1 LHSLEGTEVFTAEK
15 SPKAPEA
22 LYVDM
27 GTTNTR
33 VWLMRGET
41 TVASAAESIGIRDS
55 AQRGLATIRNGLRDL
70 IARVSNSAAIGDRCS
85 PKCIVAAGM
94 IGSNLGLVEVPHVD
108 VPAGIEQLRS
118 ASRWHLFPEISDL
131 PFLLVPGVRSG
142 PCNLSVA
149 SIGQLD
155 VMRGEETLCAGLV
168 ALGKVELPA
177 VILNLGSHWKAIQLD
192 RDGRIQSSLT
202 TLSGELLH
210 TVQSNTVLAGSLPV
224 ERPESL
230 SSEWVEAG
238 IEEQKRSGL
247 ARALFCG
254 RLLDLAHQGS
264 AEDRLAFVVG
274 AFIASDLDSLL
285 NRGVMA
291 FSRSIAL
298 VGHST
303 ICGAWRTALSK
314 NGIAAEIIDQAQAE
328 AALLGALRHILMGSF
343 CMEDLHS

>member
-1 LHSLEGTEVFTAEK
+1 MTAAEK
-15 SPKAPEA
+15 SLEAEGA

-41 TVASAAESIGIRDS
+41 TVARATESIGIRDS
-55 AQRGLATIRNGLRDL
+55 AQRGSATIRNGLRDL
-70 IARVSNSAAIGDRCS
+70 IARVSNSRTIDDGYS
-85 PKCIVAAGM
+85 PKYIVAAGM
-94 IGSNLGLVEVPHVD
+94 IGSNLGLVEVPHIEP
-108 VPAGIEQLRS
+108 PAGIEELKS
-118 ASRWHLFPEISDL
+118 ASRRHLFPDVSDL

-142 PCNLSVA
+142 PRNLSVA
-149 SIGQLD
+149 SIGEFD

-177 VILNLGSHWKAIQLD
+177 VVLNLGSHWKAIQLD
-192 RDGRIQSSLT
+192 EKGRIQSSVT

-210 TVQSNTVLAGSLPV
+210 TVQSSTVLAGSLPA

-238 IEEQKRSGL
+238 MEEQKRSGL

-328 AALLGALRHILMGSF
+328 TALLGALRHILIGSS
-343 CMEDLHS
+343 CMEDQHS